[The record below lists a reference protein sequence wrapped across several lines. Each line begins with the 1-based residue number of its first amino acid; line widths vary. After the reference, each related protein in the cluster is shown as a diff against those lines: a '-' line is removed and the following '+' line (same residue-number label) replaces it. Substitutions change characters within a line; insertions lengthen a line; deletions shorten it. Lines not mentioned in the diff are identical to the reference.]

1 MATVAEIQQEI
12 ARLQAEAAIYQSR
25 IAALRQDLDRAT
37 PGARPRIT
45 QALGIQEQGLRDL
58 QNQIL
63 SLQRQL
69 ATAQAAQPAPPP
81 AQSAGQAVQADQ
93 QGGPL
98 EITSPPS
105 NIPPGYRGA
114 VTNADGEVVAY
125 VGANGEWEYVGD
137 GAVEQAGVP
146 ISDAPQNETASDDA
160 GQEGESTDPEV
171 QQQLQEQGAQTAE
184 SKAGIY
190 IFPKPNVL
198 DNFATYTWSAS
209 LYIMTNQQFTAYCK
223 NPVQNINSYLL
234 LIQSGGAPTNQ
245 GGVRADQGTVEALKE
260 SGTGA
265 AGRNPFFGDDYYIDN
280 IEIKTLG
287 TPQRGHGGM
296 SIKFQIT
303 ETENISLL
311 DNLWKVVQDLNKSKG
326 IKNLNYSSVFY
337 LMVIRFYGYDA
348 NGLPIQIGGNN
359 SDPSAAIEKYFPFQI
374 RDIKFRVS
382 SKLVTYDIEG
392 VPLGHKAGLSVELGT
407 IPNDIELNGETV
419 GDLLTG
425 KVEYSAVAAPETNPG
440 AGTTAQQTSISEDE
454 ARDQEGSSQ
463 GAPPKATAA
472 KSETSG
478 ARGGLISV
486 MNDIA
491 AKNAKEKKFKFTDTY
506 KITFADGAEAIRDSR
521 VVKAGV
527 KINKSQ
533 VNMSTPASQDTKS
546 ASPDSQ
552 AVDTTTRKE
561 SVTAG
566 SQVIAEIEKII
577 RQSEYIANQA
587 GVKIDEVT
595 GQVQPNPVVA
605 AQKNVQPINW
615 FYIETYAVPRDY
627 DETRNDFAV
636 EINYVIKPYRVTD
649 FYSPYFNI
657 PPFPGV
663 HKSYPWWFT
672 GQNTAVLNYEAD
684 FNKQYFFQVTGE
696 TTNQLQK
703 SQETLIR
710 SMRDMIRIQSA
721 SASGESRQGADGR
734 GNEVSANAADY
745 LYSSGSNATAKVRII
760 GDPAWIAQGEYT
772 GKINRKGSKEPF
784 LPDGTINFGEGHPLC
799 EIVWQ
804 RPDVFDLQTGLQDPY
819 ARQEKATKTRDAI
832 QSIVYRARTITSWFK
847 GGKFE
852 QELDLVYYSFPKP
865 DGSNA
870 IVQPGASQEAPAAT
884 SSGTNSREVGT
895 ADPNYQVP
903 QSNGALPAPQTD
915 TQPPSGDT
923 GVDAGGNNV
932 GILLRDETGQ
942 ASTLRINPETGEL
955 YNATGLPAPP
965 RAPSAAQQENQDALA
980 RYVKEIGAQDPESV
994 NPIQAPNPP
1003 APDVYGQVMN
1013 RET

>member
-1 MATVAEIQQEI
+1 MAAISFGPWSFELTGSGQVLITGPARGQFSLPLTEQAIAQLRSTPAGETAGAALDALTAETLADVNRSLQAQLDAANTPAPALSSGQLVQSQRINSP
-12 ARLQAEAAIYQSR
+12 LQAEP
-25 IAALRQDLDRAT
+25 D
-37 PGARPRIT
+37 
-45 QALGIQEQGLRDL
+45 
-58 QNQIL
+58 
-63 SLQRQL
+63 
-69 ATAQAAQPAPPP
+69 APPP
-81 AQSAGQAVQADQ
+81 LAGGAEQPPAEESAGVAGGTAQ
-93 QGGPL
+93 Q
-98 EITSPPS
+98 TS
-105 NIPPGYRGA
+105 
-114 VTNADGEVVAY
+114 
-125 VGANGEWEYVGD
+125 
-137 GAVEQAGVP
+137 Q
-146 ISDAPQNETASDDA
+146 DDA
-160 GQEGESTDPEV
+160 GDNSSQSPVV
-171 QQQLQEQGAQTAE
+171 QQQLNEKRTQDAKNK
-184 SKAGIY
+184 SGIY
-190 IFPKPNVL
+190 IFPQPNIL
-198 DNFATYTWSAS
+198 DSFATYTWSAS
-209 LYIMTNQQFTAYCK
+209 LYIMTDQQFTAYCK

-234 LIQSGGAPTNQ
+234 LMQSGGAPANQ
-245 GGVRADQGTVEALKE
+245 GGVRADQGTVKALKE
-260 SGTGA
+260 SETGA
-265 AGRNPFFGDDYYIDN
+265 AGRNPFFSNDYYIDN

-296 SIKFQIT
+296 HLKFQIT

-326 IKNLNYSSVFY
+326 IKNLNYSTVFY
-337 LMVIRFYGYDA
+337 LMVIRFYGYDPS
-348 NGLPIQIGGNN
+348 GKPIQIGGNT

-407 IPNDIELNGETV
+407 IHNDVELNGETV
-419 GDLLTG
+419 GDLLAG

-440 AGTTAQQTSISEDE
+440 SGTNADGYAVGLPLQDDTGAESTIAINPDDGTLYDRTGLQPT
-454 ARDQEGSSQ
+454 
-463 GAPPKATAA
+463 APPKATAT
-472 KSETSG
+472 KSEISG

-491 AKNAKEKKFKFTDTY
+491 AKNAKEKKFKFADTY
-506 KITFADGAEAIRDSR
+506 KITFAEGAEAIRDSR
-521 VVKAGV
+521 VIKAGD
-527 KINKSQ
+527 KTNKAR
-533 VNMSTPASQDTKS
+533 VNMNTPASQDTQS
-546 ASPDSQ
+546 ASPDKQ
-552 AVDTTTRKE
+552 AMDTTTRLE

-605 AQKNVQPINW
+605 AQKNAQPINW
-615 FYIETYAVPRDY
+615 FYIETYAIPKNY

-703 SQETLIR
+703 SQEILIR

-772 GKINRKGSKEPF
+772 GKINVKGNKQPF

-819 ARQEKATKTRDAI
+819 AQQEKANKTRDAI

-870 IVQPGASQEAPAAT
+870 IVQPGASSAAAGEADTAAAT
-884 SSGTNSREVGT
+884 DGTDTREVST
-895 ADPNYQVP
+895 ADPEYQVP
-903 QSNGALPAPQTD
+903 QSEGALPEPQTD
-915 TQPPSGDT
+915 TQPPSGDNSA
-923 GVDAGGNNV
+923 AGQT
-932 GILLRDETGQ
+932 DPSPQ
-942 ASTLRINPETGEL
+942 PA
-955 YNATGLPAPP
+955 LPADPP
-965 RAPSAAQQENQDALA
+965 TSNGAITVTTQQLIDAANTVQSRANDLVRQAQIMA
-980 RYVKEIGAQDPESV
+980 REF
-994 NPIQAPNPP
+994 
-1003 APDVYGQVMN
+1003 
-1013 RET
+1013 